1 MGESQGALDVLPARS
16 RRSRTVK
23 VVRTTRKRLILI
35 ALPIWALVPMCT
47 SGSEHGMSEGISQHL
62 PGDVR
67 SCEYTALH
75 PNLLT
80 RVRLGPEDFDR
91 RLTSDDPDLRVMVR
105 NPATIQSVLLVLRQ
119 YSELRPRGS
128 HVDVRS
134 CLRLKDRDGSVVAIY
149 IDCFGSIILGE
160 QMYSADTEPVQN
172 VLLAT
177 IHAEFKARPSK

>member
-1 MGESQGALDVLPARS
+1 
-16 RRSRTVK
+16 
-23 VVRTTRKRLILI
+23 
-35 ALPIWALVPMCT
+35 
-47 SGSEHGMSEGISQHL
+47 MSEGISQHL
-62 PGDVR
+62 SGDVR
-67 SCEYTALH
+67 SCEYIALH
-75 PNLLT
+75 PSLLT
-80 RVRLGPEDFDR
+80 RARLGPEEFDR
-91 RLTSDDPDLRVMVR
+91 LLTSHGPDLEVMVR
-105 NPATIQSVLLVLRQ
+105 NPAIIQSVLLVLRQ
-119 YSELRPRGS
+119 YSELRPPGS

>member
-1 MGESQGALDVLPARS
+1 MGESQWTLDLLPARS

-23 VVRTTRKRLILI
+23 VGRTTRKRLILI

-62 PGDVR
+62 SGDVR
-67 SCEYTALH
+67 SYEYTALH
-75 PNLLT
+75 PKLLT
-80 RVRLGPEDFDR
+80 RARLGPEDFDR
-91 RLTSDDPDLRVMVR
+91 HVTSDNLDLRVMVR
-105 NPATIQSVLLVLRQ
+105 HPAYIQSVLLVLRQ
-119 YSELRPRGS
+119 YSELRPPGS
-128 HVDVRS
+128 TIDVRS

-149 IDCFGSIILGE
+149 IDRYGSIILGE
-160 QMYSADTEPVQN
+160 RTYSTDTEPVQN

>member
-1 MGESQGALDVLPARS
+1 MGESQWALDVLPARS

-47 SGSEHGMSEGISQHL
+47 SGNEHGMSEGISQHL
-62 PGDVR
+62 SGDVR
-67 SCEYTALH
+67 SCEYIALH
-75 PNLLT
+75 PSLLT
-80 RVRLGPEDFDR
+80 RARLGPEEFDR
-91 RLTSDDPDLRVMVR
+91 LLTSHGPDLEVMVR

-119 YSELRPRGS
+119 YSELRPPGS